1 MSDQKAVYMQ
11 ALASVFG
18 AAKLQGMDIDSLVDK
33 AKTEAMGSNKWVSAS
48 LVTDVTN
55 AIDEA
60 ANTAKEI
67 YKNQ

>member
-33 AKTEAMGSNKWVSAS
+33 AKAEAMGSNKWVSAS

-55 AIDEA
+55 AIHDA